1 METQELIYDV
11 EVEFKEYCIYL
22 SDISNSTLEYIKEQF
37 DCEIYKKNYSTIHI
51 YNYKIYFNNNSYEYE
66 QLIIYLR
73 NNGYKYVRSLL

>member
-1 METQELIYDV
+1 MGTQELIYDV
-11 EVEFKEYCIYL
+11 QVEFQEYRIYI
-22 SDISNSTLEYIKEQF
+22 SDISNNILEYIKEHY

-73 NNGYKYVRSLL
+73 DNGYKYVRSLL